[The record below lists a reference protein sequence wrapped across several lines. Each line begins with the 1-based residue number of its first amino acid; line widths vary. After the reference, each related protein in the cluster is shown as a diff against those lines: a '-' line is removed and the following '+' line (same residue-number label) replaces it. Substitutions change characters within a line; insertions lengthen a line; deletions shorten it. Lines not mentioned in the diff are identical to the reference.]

1 MKVNFHFDRANQ
13 FQASL
18 IIAFIIALGNGIVF
32 FVFFQIICYSSGFV
46 V

>member
-18 IIAFIIALGNGIVF
+18 IIALSNVIVF
-32 FVFFQIICYSSGFV
+32 FVFFQIGCYSIGFV